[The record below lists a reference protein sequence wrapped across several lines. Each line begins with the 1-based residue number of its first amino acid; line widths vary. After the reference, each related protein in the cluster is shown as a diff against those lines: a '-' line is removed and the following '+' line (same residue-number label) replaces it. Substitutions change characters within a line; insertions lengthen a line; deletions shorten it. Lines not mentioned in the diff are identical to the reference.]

1 MKKEYL
7 NEEKYKKF
15 RKGMKIT
22 GIISIVIGLCL
33 ICYGIFCGKEYG
45 PGFIVGGI
53 FVLLCFGSLI
63 FDSREFAAYL
73 AQGSAPINKEV
84 AKEIAKGIKEG
95 LNEEDGSKDAE

>member
-1 MKKEYL
+1 MKKSNL
-7 NEEKYKKF
+7 NEEDYQKF
-15 RKGMKIT
+15 RNGMKIF

-84 AKEIAKGIKEG
+84 VKEIVKVVKEG
-95 LNEEDGSKDAE
+95 LEEDGTKDAE